1 MLIRITL
8 IIAIVAG
15 LAATAL
21 NFVKVKEV
29 MVTTMNDRDNEK
41 KMKETA
47 QTELASTKKT
57 LKSTEETLTTTKATL
72 ATTEAEL
79 KTMTAKADDQEKKAT
94 EFAAN
99 AERFRGE
106 RDAAQQK
113 LAAWDT
119 LGLSTDQVKQA
130 LVDLKTT
137 SEQRDAFVEENKILN
152 RRYTVLD
159 AKYKSLI
166 GDDPKVEL
174 PAGLKGKITAVDP
187 KYDFVVLDIG
197 GNQGV
202 LERGEMLVNRN
213 GKLIAKV
220 RIFSVEATRSVANV
234 LPGWKEAEVMEGDQ
248 VLY

>member
-1 MLIRITL
+1 
-8 IIAIVAG
+8 V
-15 LAATAL
+15 
-21 NFVKVKEV
+21 
-29 MVTTMNDRDNEK
+29 
-41 KMKETA
+41 
-47 QTELASTKKT
+47 
-57 LKSTEETLTTTKATL
+57 STED
-72 ATTEAEL
+72 EL
-79 KTMTAKADDQEKKAT
+79 KTMTAKADEQEKKAT
-94 EFAAN
+94 DFAAQT
-99 AERFRGE
+99 ERLRGE

-113 LAAWDT
+113 LSAWDT
-119 LGLSTDQVKQA
+119 LGLSTDQVKAA
-130 LVDLKTT
+130 LVDLKKTR
-137 SEQRDAFVEENKILN
+137 EQRDAYVDENKILS

-174 PAGLKGKITAVDP
+174 PAGLKGKIVAVDP

-220 RIFSVEATRSVANV
+220 RIFSVEPTRSIATILPAWKQANV
-234 LPGWKEAEVMEGDQ
+234 VEGDQ